1 MVAKCHLE
9 FDGFDQ
15 FFIKAL
21 RKVFEANLFPDVTLI
36 GDDEYK
42 IEAHRII
49 LSAHSSVFEKALFE
63 SKSTK
68 PTLRLKGFSYQD
80 LSFLMQYLYLGEVS
94 LPFAQA
100 SELLKMAKFLR
111 IPQLGSE
118 CNVTDKL
125 LNRIFSIAEENF
137 VSIDSGKGVTLT
149 QSSEVVTIRKNESS
163 EENFLDEAYQS
174 YYKNIE
180 SEIDDLGELE
190 FDSSDAEKENNKTSP
205 LENDKIQED
214 KKQRKKRRKLV
225 YPGEGYSNIEG
236 QDCGADMVGKLL
248 PSCEVP
254 TTTTTMKAHIN
265 KMDPAFMDQFK
276 RQQKETKNAL
286 QILREKKRIAKL
298 EKKEEKIRKKKF
310 KEEMDKIRLKLGKR
324 EQTFDRI
331 DRLSAKEPNY
341 DFKNLDEDILTTE
354 VGAPRE
360 NHCPRDAIVYS
371 HNFFR
376 KLHPIRNLSQTS
388 LKSYAECITCAQR
401 NKRNI
406 LKLTGASTT
415 PMLTHIK
422 TKHRELASKLKEL
435 QNEKR
440 SSLYTIK
447 LAKNRRRNQ
456 WKALH

>member
-9 FDGFDQ
+9 FDGFDR

-36 GDDEYK
+36 GDDECK

-49 LSAHSSVFEKALFE
+49 LSAHSSVLEKALFE

-111 IPQLGSE
+111 IHQLGSE
-118 CNVTDKL
+118 CNVTDKM

-149 QSSEVVTIRKNESS
+149 QSSEVVTLRKNESS

-180 SEIDDLGELE
+180 SEIDDLEELE

-205 LENDKIQED
+205 LECDKIQED
-214 KKQRKKRRKLV
+214 KKLV
-225 YPGEGYSNIEG
+225 YSGEGDNIEE
-236 QDCGADMVGKLL
+236 QDYGADMVGKLL

-265 KMDPAFMDQFK
+265 KMHPAFIDQLK
-276 RQQKETKNAL
+276 RQQKGAKNAV

-298 EKKEEKIRKKKF
+298 ENKEEKIRKKKF
-310 KEEMDKIRLKLGKR
+310 KEEMDKIKVKLGKR

-388 LKSYAECITCAQR
+388 SKSYAECITCAQR
-401 NKRNI
+401 DKRNI